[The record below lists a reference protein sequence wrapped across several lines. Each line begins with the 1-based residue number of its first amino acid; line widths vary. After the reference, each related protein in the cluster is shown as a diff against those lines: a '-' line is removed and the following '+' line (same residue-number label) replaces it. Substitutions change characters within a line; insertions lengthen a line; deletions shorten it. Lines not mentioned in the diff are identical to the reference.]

1 MIKYLHLFWYL
12 EAWPSHVHDISRC
25 IFPTCFQDFMVWSKG
40 PEVLPRRRFTSSNH
54 GKTHKWSQNCH
65 LACECGENIRKIWE
79 LDGKKNM
86 NLGCIYSV
94 YIRIPYTA
102 WLIIT
107 CLWRMHQE
115 HAGPCHVAW
124 KPALWTQP
132 LNLDQDVTW
141 NQGVHSEQMGIS
153 GLWGPKSCFSK
164 LHQLEPAT
172 KGCAFYHV
180 ITIWCLL
187 ISSKLA
193 Y

>member
-1 MIKYLHLFWYL
+1 MHF
-12 EAWPSHVHDISRC
+12 SHM
-25 IFPTCFQDFMVWSKG
+25 FPRFHGLIQGTGSLAS
-40 PEVLPRRRFTSSNH
+40 PEVHLIEPWENAQMISKLPF
-54 GKTHKWSQNCH
+54 GIWVW
-65 LACECGENIRKIWE
+65 GNIRKIWE